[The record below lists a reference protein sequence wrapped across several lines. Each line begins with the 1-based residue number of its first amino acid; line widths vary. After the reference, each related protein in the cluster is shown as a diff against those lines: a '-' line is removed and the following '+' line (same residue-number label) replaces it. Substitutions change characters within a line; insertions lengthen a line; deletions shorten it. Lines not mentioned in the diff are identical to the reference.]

1 MLALGSG
8 CFNTYRFT
16 PTEFKKL
23 QSTLKVPQT
32 VVSKKG
38 RQVVVERTTPIFVRS
53 TGGRRYR
60 ITPFNFKMTR
70 TQLVASDRD
79 YLLSIGEIKSYEVDL
94 LSTPLTVLL
103 ISLGV
108 ALAGGLI
115 VGAVLQAKP
124 EGSK

>member
-1 MLALGSG
+1 MAFILALGTG
-8 CFNTYRFT
+8 CFNTYRFA
-16 PTEFKKL
+16 PKEFKKL
-23 QSTLKVPQT
+23 QTTEKIPRT

-38 RQVVVERTTPIFVRS
+38 RQIVVERTTPIFVRS

-60 ITPFNFKMTR
+60 ITPFNFKMTQ

-79 YLLSIGEIKSYEVDL
+79 YLLSIGEIKRYEVDL

-108 ALAGGLI
+108 AVAGGLI
-115 VGAVLQAKP
+115 GFAVISA
-124 EGSK
+124 E